1 MVHLWVHDFPF
12 PKVGYAG
19 DERMKPQCLTW
30 GLTSLKL
37 LEILPPKFEA
47 HERVIL
53 LSGSWESAYFSGMVH
68 FLGSNI
74 FFSGKIEGLIAF
86 STYPW
91 TPKPWKMKVLIPRNM
106 GKMTVMTCKIEGR
119 GFSHGTWLQMHGRK
133 DGESSDW
140 VSVWWEHLNRNLLH
154 IHIFG
159 R

>member
-53 LSGSWESAYFSGMVH
+53 LPDLGSRPIFQGWYTFWGATYFSGK
-68 FLGSNI
+68 N
-74 FFSGKIEGLIAF
+74 EGLIACS
-86 STYPW
+86 STYP
-91 TPKPWKMKVLIPRNM
+91 
-106 GKMTVMTCKIEGR
+106 
-119 GFSHGTWLQMHGRK
+119 
-133 DGESSDW
+133 
-140 VSVWWEHLNRNLLH
+140 
-154 IHIFG
+154 
-159 R
+159 